1 MGPQPPHANARK
13 EPYVQSPQ
21 PFRILTV
28 CTGNIC
34 RSPVAERLLQAGLNQ
49 VSPGSFEVRSAGT
62 RAMVG
67 EPIQPLS
74 AQIISTFR
82 GTPDDFAAR
91 QLTQKILRETDLVLA
106 MTSKHRGEVLQL
118 DASLLKR
125 TFTVREF
132 ARMLSVLE
140 TRDGAPATGNIVD
153 FWRDL
158 PARAASVRHLA
169 LPSDPA
175 DNDVVDPYRRAEEVY
190 HQMEDQLAPAILGI
204 LRFARLTA
212 PA

>member
-1 MGPQPPHANARK
+1 M
-13 EPYVQSPQ
+13 QSPQ

-175 DNDVVDPYRRAEEVY
+175 DNDVVDPYRRSEEVY

>member
-1 MGPQPPHANARK
+1 MSPINARK
-13 EPYVQSPQ
+13 EPYVESPQ

-34 RSPVAERLLQAGLNQ
+34 RSPVAERLLQTGLNQ

-82 GTPDDFAAR
+82 GSPDDFAAR
-91 QLTQKILRETDLVLA
+91 QLTPRILKETDLVLA

-132 ARMLSVLE
+132 ARMLAVLE
-140 TRDGAPATGNIVD
+140 NRGDTPPAEDITD
-153 FWRDL
+153 FWRAL
-158 PARAASVRHLA
+158 PSRAASVRHLA

-175 DNDVVDPYRRAEEVY
+175 DNDVVDPYRRSEEVY
-190 HQMEDQLAPAILGI
+190 HQMEDELAPAILGI